1 MDEADHPGFVERQR
15 RASGQEEVPEDEPTY
30 VLYSLGG
37 APCIMAQ
44 LDAIFYLE
52 YHTLRHGIQ
61 KVRVDLPKEPTVTG
75 SCVRDGDTA
84 VLTMTWSVFNFS
96 LVFTENPEGNS
107 YYLNTAILKYNQSLD
122 MFTDASY
129 HKRVIAKTQKVILN
143 TTLGGVANLNQNICH
158 HKVICTCISFY
169 CRVLT
174 TCDKSV
180 TPYVTFQVTA
190 VTLL

>member
-143 TTLGGVANLNQNICH
+143 TRQCLKITQNVAFEFLNLRIFHQ
-158 HKVICTCISFY
+158 F
-169 CRVLT
+169 LT
-174 TCDKSV
+174 
-180 TPYVTFQVTA
+180 Y
-190 VTLL
+190 